1 MFDPWSGRKLRSHMP
16 HSQKTKIKN
25 RSNIVIN
32 SIKDLKIVNFQKK
45 ILKKKKKNPYL
56 SKPTCAN
63 TKLFW

>member
-45 ILKKKKKNPYL
+45 ILKKKKKESIPV
-56 SKPTCAN
+56 
-63 TKLFW
+63 